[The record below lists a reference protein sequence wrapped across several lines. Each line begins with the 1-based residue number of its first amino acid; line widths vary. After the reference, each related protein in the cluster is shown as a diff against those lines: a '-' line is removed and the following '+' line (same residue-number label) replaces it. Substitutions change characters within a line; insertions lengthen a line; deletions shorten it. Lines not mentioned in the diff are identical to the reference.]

1 MYNRVVNRAEPL
13 PSPSLLS
20 IPPFKRT
27 QTTWLAY
34 LLLSFYAFM
43 AAMFGPLLPFLRDE
57 LGLSYRQGG
66 LHLSALAAGILLA
79 GLLGGRIAGRFGRG
93 FVLRLG
99 GCGAAA
105 GVLLFVFGRQAGWTM
120 AGVLLIGG
128 SGALVQVMVQAILS
142 DTHGNRRS
150 TALTEANIGAGI
162 SAMLAPAVVG
172 GFQRLGW
179 GWRPAILLGVGLLLA
194 LALSIPRQA
203 IPNAAPLP
211 PGSPAH
217 SRLPRQ
223 FWAYWGVVFLAV
235 AVEWCLM
242 VWSADFLEKAAG
254 FARPTAA
261 ALMSLFYLAYVLGR
275 VWGTWLTGRQ
285 PAGRI
290 LLLSF
295 GITLLGFPLFLLP
308 RLPLLV
314 VLGLIVEGF
323 GAANLFPLA
332 MTAAVGAAPDRPDT
346 ASARVSL
353 ALGSSVLLAPLAL
366 GALADGLG
374 IRGAF
379 GIVPPLVIL
388 ALGGTWLA
396 GRGKGVSRMDK

>member
-1 MYNRVVNRAEPL
+1 
-13 PSPSLLS
+13 
-20 IPPFKRT
+20 
-27 QTTWLAY
+27 
-34 LLLSFYAFM
+34 
-43 AAMFGPLLPFLRDE
+43 
-57 LGLSYRQGG
+57 
-66 LHLSALAAGILLA
+66 
-79 GLLGGRIAGRFGRG
+79 
-93 FVLRLG
+93 
-99 GCGAAA
+99 
-105 GVLLFVFGRQAGWTM
+105 
-120 AGVLLIGG
+120 
-128 SGALVQVMVQAILS
+128 MVQAILS
-142 DTHGNRRS
+142 DAHGERRAA
-150 TALTEANIGAGI
+150 ALTEANIGAGV

-179 GWRPAILLGVGLLLA
+179 GWRPAILLGVGLLLV
-194 LALSIPRQA
+194 LALSIPRKA

-211 PGSPAH
+211 PGSAAP
-217 SRLPRQ
+217 RGLPRI

-275 VWGTWLTGRQ
+275 VEGAWLTRRW
-285 PAGRI
+285 PADHI

-295 GITLLGFPLFLLP
+295 GIILLGFPLFWLP
-308 RLPLLV
+308 RLPLLN

-332 MTAAVGAAPDRPDT
+332 MTAAVGAAPDRADA

-379 GIVPPLVIL
+379 GIVLPLAVL
-388 ALGGTWLA
+388 AIAVAWLA
-396 GRGKGVSRMDK
+396 SRTPADA